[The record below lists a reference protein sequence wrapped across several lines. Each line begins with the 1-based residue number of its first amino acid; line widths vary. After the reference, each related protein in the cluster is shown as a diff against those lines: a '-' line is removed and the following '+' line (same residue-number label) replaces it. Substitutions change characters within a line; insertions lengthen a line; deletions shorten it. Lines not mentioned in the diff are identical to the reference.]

1 MIVSDGPPDSGL
13 VRRSAFGALTALLL
27 ACSDSD
33 NLSPPPGGTPP
44 PDGVPLTGELDR
56 GNLTMTSVI
65 SANLDL
71 NVAKVPL
78 FRGTY
83 NGTRVWFVRMDVSD
97 SALAVELGLNFA
109 PRLANAQNGC
119 PACVQTVQSSD
130 PVVGGADV
138 AFAGTVDF
146 SPDRVIVP
154 SETGFPPITAQPGSV
169 AGPGYS
175 DLVRVGTD
183 PVVFNAPIVAVGSGP
198 FDVSGAHTNTLDR
211 VMAIDTVAMTVDMQ
225 FIRAFAFGTDIF
237 YFTFSSSGGLS
248 STFERATFLP
258 VLGSLPFANDDQNLA
273 GARASIFTFT
283 NGMRGEVSPPG
294 QGLTHVLLD
303 NPPGGLSLAD
313 PALLNSLAI
322 GGDAHNVLGA
332 FPLTLSDP
340 AERRLYSP
348 MWDLNI
354 AVWSDE
360 AVANGQN
367 FAQRDAN
374 EIRQLAVEGLVTNP
388 GGGFLSSANFVV
400 NCPAFGFAFDP
411 PTEAQA
417 DRPREFD
424 RRP

>member
-1 MIVSDGPPDSGL
+1 MRRI
-13 VRRSAFGALTALLL
+13 RSAAGSMLAWGALVALSLV
-27 ACSDSD
+27 ACSDSTGNGSGGD
-33 NLSPPPGGTPP
+33 LTAPPNGTALS
-44 PDGVPLTGELDR
+44 GELDR
-56 GNLTMTSVI
+56 SRLTMTSVI

-109 PRLANAQNGC
+109 PRLANAQTGC

-130 PVVGGADV
+130 PVLGRAEV

-146 SPDRVIVP
+146 SPERVLVP
-154 SETGFPPITAQPGSV
+154 SETGFPPLMAQPGSV

-183 PVVFNAPIVAVGSGP
+183 PVVFNAPIVAVGNGP
-198 FDVSGAHTNTLDR
+198 FDVTEAHTNTLDR
-211 VMAIDTVAMTVDMQ
+211 VMAIDTVAMTVDLQ

-248 STFERATFLP
+248 STLERATFVP
-258 VLGSLPFANDDQNLA
+258 VLGTVPFANDDQNLA
-273 GARASIFTFT
+273 GARSAIFTFT

-294 QGLTHVLLD
+294 QGLMHVILD
-303 NPPGGLSLAD
+303 NPPGGLTLAN

-322 GGDAHNVLGA
+322 GGDAHNVLGG

-348 MWDLNI
+348 LWDLAI
-354 AVWSDE
+354 AVWSDQ
-360 AVANGQN
+360 AVADGQN

-400 NCPAFGFAFDP
+400 NCPVLGFAFDP
-411 PTEAQA
+411 PTAA
-417 DRPREFD
+417 RAPRPREFD